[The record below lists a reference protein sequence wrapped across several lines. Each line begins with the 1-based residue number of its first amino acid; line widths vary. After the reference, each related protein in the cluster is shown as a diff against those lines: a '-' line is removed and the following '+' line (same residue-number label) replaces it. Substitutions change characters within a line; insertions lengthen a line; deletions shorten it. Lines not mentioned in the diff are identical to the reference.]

1 MICTE
6 RKTRDFY
13 AKSSLLFSLNFA
25 VRPNRLTVP
34 LTESRSFDLRHERV
48 PCFANPWHF
57 HPELELNHVVAGT
70 GTRFIGQRVERFEGG
85 EIILLGRNLPHYWK
99 SDAAPDGAFS
109 EAIVVRFAEDFV
121 GKPFLEL
128 PETRPMQALFNRAT
142 VGLRL
147 LEPLRGRVAG
157 GLAELTKLTSFRQ
170 LAALLALL
178 HDIAESDAVATVSPR
193 YVPSEALEKQ
203 SERLNRVMAYLMEH
217 FTEPVSLAAV
227 ADLASMNP
235 AAFCRY
241 FRTQTGQTLTQF
253 VTDLRL
259 RYACELLT
267 KRDDPVALVSEQ
279 VGFGNVSHFVQLFRK
294 ARHQTPAA
302 FRRHVNQTNR
312 A

>member
-6 RKTRDFY
+6 LKTRDIY
-13 AKSSLLFSLNFA
+13 AKSPLVFSPNFA

-48 PCFANPWHF
+48 PYFANPWHF

-70 GTRFIGQRVERFEGG
+70 GTRFIGQSVERFGGG

-99 SDAAPDGAFS
+99 SDAAPEGPSS

-128 PETRPMQALFNRAT
+128 PETRRLHALFDRAT
-142 VGLRL
+142 LGLRL
-147 LEPLRGRVAG
+147 LEPLRSRVAD
-157 GLAELTKLTSFRQ
+157 GLLALTELTGFGQ
-170 LAALLALL
+170 LAALLVLL
-178 HDIAESDAVATVSPR
+178 NDIAESDDVAVVSPR

-217 FTEPVSLAAV
+217 FTEPVSLSVV
-227 ADLASMNP
+227 ADLASMNQ

-253 VTDLRL
+253 LTDLRL

-294 ARHQTPAA
+294 ARNQTPAA
-302 FRRHVNQTNR
+302 FRKQANR
-312 A
+312 V